1 MTRKVLWT
9 RALGYGLIAA
19 ALLETL
25 GMNLFTLAQTAR
37 ARTSVPA
44 QDEWALV
51 QDLEQIDRGHAL
63 WPVLWAPYWG
73 ERQVVTRLL
82 WMANARFHSLASL
95 TWLTLTFQF
104 VHIGILI
111 AVAWVLLGRTSP
123 PAVPPG
129 GGERAG
135 VQGSVASFLVACAVI
150 LNLMLS
156 PFQMWNFVWSTQA
169 MFVLSFLAAVT
180 SFLCLALADGKRRTL
195 FTTLAAA
202 FAALGSFTMPNGL
215 LVWPVLAL
223 QALCLR
229 RRRAAAVL
237 ALIGAVAFGWYLRHY
252 TVPFM
257 RMGVGGMLRHPI
269 QAILLVGV
277 VVAGPVGFVSN
288 ALAAGLG
295 VLTLAVTGYVSARA
309 LRIGVRERPVLSAL
323 VAIIVFLVLSSASI
337 VAGRLDPRFLS
348 RDPLYSVP
356 VRYPTMVSLFWV
368 AVALLALYTCWRRR
382 ARPVLLGFYAVPLL
396 YFMFATVRTQYIMA
410 EDWADYFRAADALGA
425 AFLLDAPDEEM
436 LAHLWPVRGE
446 REERVVFLRRKGLA
460 MFHEPRATWMG
471 KNVSELFS
479 PLESAGCI
487 GGIEKTTSLG
497 KLARV
502 QGWAWDLRTGD
513 SPDYVLLTDP
523 ADRIIGQARGGLRH
537 GYIPGLLVEP
547 GSVPPSHAHFRH
559 SEWLG
564 YVRKASNTPLDQIRL
579 FGVFSKQ
586 RKVCALR

>member
-25 GMNLFTLAQTAR
+25 GMNLFTLAQIAR

-51 QDLEQIDRGHAL
+51 QDLAQIDRGQAL
-63 WPVLWAPYWG
+63 WPILWAPYWG

-82 WMANARFHSLASL
+82 WIANARFHSLASL

-123 PAVPPG
+123 PEEGPG
-129 GGERAG
+129 GGERG
-135 VQGSVASFLVACAVI
+135 GMQGSVASFLVACAAI

-169 MFVLSFLAAVT
+169 MFVLSFLAAVI
-180 SFLCLALADGKRRTL
+180 SFLCLALADDKRRTL
-195 FTTLAAA
+195 FTALAAA

-229 RRRAAAVL
+229 RSRRAAAVL

-257 RMGVGGMLRHPI
+257 RMGVGGMLRHPV
-269 QAILLVGV
+269 QAILLVGMV
-277 VVAGPVGFVSN
+277 LAGPVGFVSN

-309 LRIGVRERPVLSAL
+309 LRIGVRDRPVLSAL
-323 VAIIVFLVLSSASI
+323 VAIVVFLVLSSASI
-337 VAGRLDPRFLS
+337 VAGRLDPRFLG

-356 VRYPTMVSLFWV
+356 VRYPTLVSLFWV
-368 AVALLALYTCWRRR
+368 SVALLALYTCWRRQV
-382 ARPVLLGFYAVPLL
+382 RPVLLAFYAVPML
-396 YFMFATVRTQYIMA
+396 YLMFATVRTQYIMA

-436 LAHLWPVRGE
+436 LAHLWPVRSE
-446 REERVVFLRRKGLA
+446 REERVAFLRRRASRCSTSRAPRGWGKTFPSCSLPSDPPDASAQSRKQQVWAISRACRAG
-460 MFHEPRATWMG
+460 HGTSEPETR
-471 KNVSELFS
+471 
-479 PLESAGCI
+479 
-487 GGIEKTTSLG
+487 
-497 KLARV
+497 
-502 QGWAWDLRTGD
+502 
-513 SPDYVLLTDP
+513 
-523 ADRIIGQARGGLRH
+523 RII
-537 GYIPGLLVEP
+537 
-547 GSVPPSHAHFRH
+547 F
-559 SEWLG
+559 
-564 YVRKASNTPLDQIRL
+564 
-579 FGVFSKQ
+579 
-586 RKVCALR
+586 C